1 MGSVRG
7 LLISLGLAILALIV
21 QATLFRRFEFVT
33 PDLVVVVVILG
44 SLNLRPELAL
54 VAGFIA
60 GLLVDVSVGTTVL
73 GLRALTYTA
82 IAFIAIQTRSRADSS
97 PLAVGVWAGLL
108 TLVSVA
114 FFLMVGVLFGQSA
127 ELGGQVFR
135 RLVQVPL
142 ANVVAAGILAV
153 PITRLY
159 QLGARRS

>member
-1 MGSVRG
+1 MRSARG

-21 QATLFRRFEFVT
+21 QATVFRRFQFVT
-33 PDLVVVVVILG
+33 PDLVVVVVILA
-44 SLNLRPELAL
+44 SLSLRPELTL
-54 VAGFIA
+54 VVGFVA

-82 IAFIAIQTRSRADSS
+82 VAFIAVQTRSRADSS

-135 RLVQVPL
+135 RLIQVPL
-142 ANVVAAGILAV
+142 ANLVAAGTLAIPV
-153 PITRLY
+153 TRLY
-159 QLGARRS
+159 QAGARRT